1 MTSKKPAAPTTSSDS
16 RRKCRKRPVPGWLS
30 NNKELDEMAK
40 RRCLLVLSVLSGE
53 KPVTQA
59 IEEGQISRPLYYDLE
74 TRALRAM
81 LQALTPQHAASQD
94 GATTTPTQR
103 IAELEAKVA
112 RLERDKRR
120 AERLLLLTRHVVKAG
135 PLTMGVGRKR
145 AARKSSRAGSKPSVR
160 STKPT
165 AQPSG
170 APSPTEAGGA
180 EH

>member
-1 MTSKKPAAPTTSSDS
+1 MKARQKPAAPDS
-16 RRKCRKRPVPGWLS
+16 RSKRRKRPVPGWIS
-30 NNKELDEMAK
+30 KSKELDEMAK

-53 KPVTQA
+53 KPVSEA
-59 IEEGQISRPLYYDLE
+59 IQEGQISRPLYYDLE

-81 LQALTPQHAASQD
+81 LQALTPQHATVQGPA
-94 GATTTPTQR
+94 AITPGQR

-112 RLERDKRR
+112 RLQRDKRR

-135 PLTMGVGRKR
+135 PLTTGAGRKR

-165 AQPSG
+165 AQPPG

-180 EH
+180 AR